1 MSEKATPAARSVK
14 RRCGEANGAKATSA
28 ERVGGT
34 GRERSNVPLQLVDCV
49 CVVRLDDRLFT
60 TARCEETPF
69 TACRAASREEGLAS
83 VRHADLQQ
91 HQ

>member
-14 RRCGEANGAKATSA
+14 SRCGEANGAKATSA

-60 TARCEETPF
+60 TARCEEGF
-69 TACRAASREEGLAS
+69 AS

-91 HQ
+91 HQLTLISTPF

>member
-14 RRCGEANGAKATSA
+14 RRSGEANGAKATSA

-49 CVVRLDDRLFT
+49 CRLDDRLFT

-69 TACRAASREEGLAS
+69 TACRAASREEDLAS
-83 VRHADLQQ
+83 VRHADL
-91 HQ
+91 